1 MNPIIKEIEE
11 TVSEYTSEMIAQGA
25 WSGHAYAPEYLSS
38 IYKVFVKVLDPVR
51 FKRGYKEHITADMF
65 VDYENLINK
74 VYQSDNISCE
84 EKGDI
89 SDIIN
94 DKFLDVL
101 ESMAVLV
108 RKYYKQETGHEL
120 VENVD

>member
-1 MNPIIKEIEE
+1 MLE
-11 TVSEYTSEMIAQGA
+11 
-25 WSGHAYAPEYLSS
+25 
-38 IYKVFVKVLDPVR
+38 PVR

-120 VENVD
+120 LENVD